1 MSDNNQFTEREKEV
15 TEFLLQGKS
24 NKQIAQALGVSA
36 STVEYHLN
44 NIYKKLQVNS
54 RTEAVLILGESTGSH
69 FSGELGKSSVE
80 LDRETTD
87 NGVQSNSIQRNP
99 VNKTILIIGGG
110 LLAIALVVIL
120 LLALALVNM
129 SAQSLK
135 IVPTNASPLPDLT
148 ITSANVSMVDI
159 NGMCLSYFGFNVTVV
174 NQGDAIAREVM
185 LSDNTGLEVVVGDL
199 NPLQS
204 VSMSFVAKAK
214 NGAYIVTADPHNTVL
229 EGDENNNVTTFSGAT
244 ATPYAPCLSLLPDG
258 STPTPVQ
265 LRTETSG

>member
-1 MSDNNQFTEREKEV
+1 MSDTNQFTEREKEV

-54 RTEAVLILGESTGSH
+54 RTEAVLRLGESTGSH
-69 FSGELGKSSVE
+69 ISGELRKSSVE

-87 NGVQSNSIQRNP
+87 NGVQSNSKLRNP
-99 VNKTILIIGGG
+99 VNKIVVIIGG

-129 SAQSLK
+129 SAQSPK
-135 IVPTNASPLPDLT
+135 IVPTNASLLPDLT
-148 ITSANVSMVDI
+148 ITSANVSMVDT
-159 NGMCLSYFGFNVTVV
+159 NGMCLAYYGFNVTVV

-185 LSDNTGLEVVVGDL
+185 LSDNTGGEVVVGDL

-214 NGAYIVTADPHNTVL
+214 NGAYTVTADPHNKIL
-229 EGDENNNVTTFSGAT
+229 ESDENNNITTFSGAT
-244 ATPYAPCLSLLPDG
+244 ATPYAPCLTLVPGD
-258 STPTPVQ
+258 STPTPMQ
-265 LRTETSG
+265 LRTESSG